1 MEENAAAVEENH
13 MHFELTK
20 ARVAYQRN
28 IKVARVVNMTLAQ
41 FYDQIMTPPTS
52 SSQAPHVPARA
63 YDLIQLDP
71 FYGAKHHPEGN
82 LLKKYRKLF
91 DACSKVGTVIVIWGH
106 FKELADYQRLL
117 EGGYSNRPYEARWQE
132 DPSLLTMVRAYLRN
146 YKAALGPL
154 MKRQTDTALV
164 AIRVNPKARKSGHAN
179 RNCNDLLERLDVQ
192 APEGGIDRISENSNV
207 MMNYHPPYLK
217 DLLKDHNGV
226 PLRQMAEK
234 GISANTLLVN
244 RFVPENG
251 SMLCLM
257 SGTASSAIA
266 VLLRGDQTTWT
277 GVDMDAEV
285 CELSC
290 DRIRRAHLLRAR
302 HAAEN
307 NGSLAAIMALQSLA
321 SAPTAFIMP
330 EHNVPSALK
339 HGAPLS
345 SNPADNFEYAPEQ
358 NEPRFEIKATNMNGH
373 DNRPLGDGVYLRGSA
388 NAIPAGSFIP
398 DLEFYGVFYLAE
410 TTDRRYPHG
419 SPQPGIFQLSE
430 PLSHYSMEIS
440 ARCPGCKINDAKGAQ
455 HFMHTHVCTLYTH
468 LFHMYI
474 YISIYLTPSCSI
486 YLLCV
491 YIYIL

>member
-1 MEENAAAVEENH
+1 M
-13 MHFELTK
+13 
-20 ARVAYQRN
+20 Y
-28 IKVARVVNMTLAQ
+28 I
-41 FYDQIMTPPTS
+41 
-52 SSQAPHVPARA
+52 HVCISGGDGDR
-63 YDLIQLDP
+63 
-71 FYGAKHHPEGN
+71 H
-82 LLKKYRKLF
+82 
-91 DACSKVGTVIVIWGH
+91 IWGH

-117 EGGYSNRPYEARWQE
+117 EGGYSSRTPEARWHV

-164 AIRVNPKARKSGHAN
+164 AIRVNPKDKKGGHAS
-179 RNCNDLLERLDVQ
+179 RNCNDMLEKLDLPTPV
-192 APEGGIDRISENSNV
+192 DRISENSNV

-217 DLLKDHNGV
+217 DLLKDHDGV

-244 RFVPENG
+244 RFVPANG

-277 GVDMDAEV
+277 GVDMDADV

-290 DRIRRAHLLRAR
+290 DRIGRAHLLRAR

-321 SAPTAFIMP
+321 SSPTAFILP
-330 EHNVPSALK
+330 EHNVPTTRK
-339 HGAPLS
+339 DGTPLT
-345 SNPADNFEYAPEQ
+345 SNPADNFDNAPGQ
-358 NEPRFEIKATNMNGH
+358 SEPRFEIKATNMNGH
-373 DNRPLGDGVYLRGSA
+373 DNRPLGDGVYLRGTA
-388 NAIPAGSFIP
+388 NAIPAGSFIS

-410 TTDRRYPHG
+410 TTDKRYPDG

-430 PLSHYSMEIS
+430 PLRRYSMEIS
-440 ARCPGCKINDAKGAQ
+440 PRCPGCKINDAKGAQ
-455 HFMHTHVCTLYTH
+455 LFMHTHV
-468 LFHMYI
+468 
-474 YISIYLTPSCSI
+474 
-486 YLLCV
+486 
-491 YIYIL
+491 

>member
-1 MEENAAAVEENH
+1 
-13 MHFELTK
+13 
-20 ARVAYQRN
+20 
-28 IKVARVVNMTLAQ
+28 
-41 FYDQIMTPPTS
+41 
-52 SSQAPHVPARA
+52 
-63 YDLIQLDP
+63 
-71 FYGAKHHPEGN
+71 
-82 LLKKYRKLF
+82 
-91 DACSKVGTVIVIWGH
+91 VIVIWGH

-117 EGGYSNRPYEARWQE
+117 EGGFSSRATEARWHV

-164 AIRVNPKARKSGHAN
+164 AIRVNPRAKKGGHAS
-179 RNCNDLLERLDVQ
+179 RNCNDMLERLDL
-192 APEGGIDRISENSNV
+192 PLSEDRISENSNV

-217 DLLKDHNGV
+217 DLLKDHDGV

-244 RFVPENG
+244 RFVPADG

-277 GVDMDAEV
+277 GVDSDADV

-290 DRIRRAHLLRAR
+290 DRIGRAHLLRAR

-330 EHNVPSALK
+330 EHNVPTARK
-339 HGAPLS
+339 DGTPLT
-345 SNPADNFEYAPEQ
+345 SNPADNFDNAPGST
-358 NEPRFEIKATNMNGH
+358 EPRFEIKATNMNGH
-373 DNRPLGDGVYLRGSA
+373 DNRPLGDGVYLRATA
-388 NAIPAGSFIP
+388 NTIPAGSFIP

-410 TTDRRYPHG
+410 TTDRRYPNG

-430 PLSHYSMEIS
+430 PLRHYSMEIS
-440 ARCPGCKINDAKGAQ
+440 PRCPGCKINDAKGVQ
-455 HFMHTHVCTLYTH
+455 LFMHTRVWTLCIH
-468 LFHMYI
+468 IFHRF
-474 YISIYLTPSCSI
+474 
-486 YLLCV
+486 V
-491 YIYIL
+491 